1 MDIFSVLNNDISGL
15 TDEER
20 AFTEDFNYKLREKI
34 IKELVEYEIN
44 NLINNL
50 KVDKEVFKEKIEN
63 ILINGKKGYKDMP
76 IKTLIDIYLSK
87 MNEGDFINLIE
98 SISN

>member
-1 MDIFSVLNNDISGL
+1 MDIFSVLNNDIFGL

-34 IKELVEYEIN
+34 IEELVEYEKN

-50 KVDKEVFKEKIEN
+50 KADK
-63 ILINGKKGYKDMP
+63 
-76 IKTLIDIYLSK
+76 
-87 MNEGDFINLIE
+87 
-98 SISN
+98 